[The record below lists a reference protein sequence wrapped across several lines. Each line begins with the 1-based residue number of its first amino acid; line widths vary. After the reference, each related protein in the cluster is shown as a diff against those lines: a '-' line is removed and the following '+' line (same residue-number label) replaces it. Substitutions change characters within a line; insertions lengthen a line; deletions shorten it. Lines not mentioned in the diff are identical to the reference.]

1 MSYDGWVLTFLSESK
16 SEEVNTFQISN
27 CEFYS
32 INATDSEGD
41 KIFDSLKNL
50 FLGKGGGLSLFLIN
64 QHKSTNISIRSCVF
78 YHNSAL
84 SGGAI
89 YLAFVKFAQRNHIE
103 ISDTQFV
110 DNFATFSGGAIQ
122 IIKNS
127 QYYSEHQH
135 TVHVS
140 YSFFIGK
147 KAGAGRGLTYM
158 SGLTTYRLQLRPNQ
172 EMKIIYCEFMEN
184 VGTLGSAIYLSQTS
198 VLLYMVNI
206 TKSGLSFFSLF
217 FQGPPLSTVMG
228 IGALYLYQSHVVI
241 NGTPETPSRVSG
253 NLNAGLVLDYSHLY
267 VLGTVLF
274 EKNQGSKGGAIS
286 MYEESAIYL
295 FDTTNLTFYKNS
307 AVKGGA
313 IYVYLNSPPIHEW
326 NSHEL
331 FIYECFFRYH
341 HTSIGSFKGSVIF
354 DNNMAARN
362 DGSAIFAN
370 TLQGCQDSSSHNFS
384 GISFQGNN
392 DSYITTDPVK
402 ITVNE
407 IQWDRVSPGI
417 QFSTNINLTDEMG
430 NNVDATIEIT
440 CETEEKFFIKDS
452 KDRMTVTNNTVE
464 LVILGDRNAN
474 FNVTI
479 RTPQG
484 RA

>member
-16 SEEVNTFQISN
+16 SEEVNAFQISN

-32 INATDSEGD
+32 INAADSEGD

-50 FLGKGGGLSLFLIN
+50 FLGKEGGLSSFLIN

-110 DNFATFSGGAIQ
+110 DNCATFSGGAIQ

-140 YSFFIGK
+140 YSFFIVK

-184 VGTLGSAIYLSQTS
+184 VGTFGSTIYLSQAS
-198 VLLYMVNI
+198 VLWYMVNI

-253 NLNAGLVLDYSHLY
+253 NLKAGLVLDYSHLY

-295 FDTTNLTFYKNS
+295 FDTTNLTFHKNS
-307 AVKGGA
+307 AVKGAA
-313 IYVYLNSPPIHEW
+313 IYVYLNSLPINNCH
-326 NSHEL
+326 SHEL
-331 FIYECFFRYH
+331 CIYECLIRYH
-341 HTSIGSFKGSVIF
+341 HRSIESLKGNVMF
-354 DNNMAARN
+354 NDNMAAGN
-362 DGSAIFAN
+362 DGGAIFAN
-370 TLQGCQDSSSHNFS
+370 TL
-384 GISFQGNN
+384 
-392 DSYITTDPVK
+392 
-402 ITVNE
+402 
-407 IQWDRVSPGI
+407 
-417 QFSTNINLTDEMG
+417 
-430 NNVDATIEIT
+430 
-440 CETEEKFFIKDS
+440 
-452 KDRMTVTNNTVE
+452 
-464 LVILGDRNAN
+464 
-474 FNVTI
+474 
-479 RTPQG
+479 
-484 RA
+484 

>member
-1 MSYDGWVLTFLSESK
+1 
-16 SEEVNTFQISN
+16 
-27 CEFYS
+27 
-32 INATDSEGD
+32 
-41 KIFDSLKNL
+41 
-50 FLGKGGGLSLFLIN
+50 
-64 QHKSTNISIRSCVF
+64 
-78 YHNSAL
+78 
-84 SGGAI
+84 
-89 YLAFVKFAQRNHIE
+89 
-103 ISDTQFV
+103 
-110 DNFATFSGGAIQ
+110 
-122 IIKNS
+122 
-127 QYYSEHQH
+127 
-135 TVHVS
+135 
-140 YSFFIGK
+140 
-147 KAGAGRGLTYM
+147 
-158 SGLTTYRLQLRPNQ
+158 
-172 EMKIIYCEFMEN
+172 
-184 VGTLGSAIYLSQTS
+184 
-198 VLLYMVNI
+198 
-206 TKSGLSFFSLF
+206 
-217 FQGPPLSTVMG
+217 MG

-267 VLGTVLF
+267 VFGTVLF
-274 EKNQGSKGGAIS
+274 DKNQGSKGGAIS
-286 MYEESAIYL
+286 MYQESAIYL
-295 FDTTNLTFYKNS
+295 FDTTNLTFHKNR
-307 AVKGGA
+307 AVKGAA
-313 IYVYLNSPPIHEW
+313 IYVYLNSLPINNCH
-326 NSHEL
+326 SHEL
-331 FIYECFFRYH
+331 CIYECLIRYH
-341 HTSIGSFKGSVIF
+341 QTSIESLKGNVIF
-354 DNNMAARN
+354 NNNMAAGN
-362 DGSAIFAN
+362 DGGAIFAN

>member
-1 MSYDGWVLTFLSESK
+1 
-16 SEEVNTFQISN
+16 
-27 CEFYS
+27 
-32 INATDSEGD
+32 
-41 KIFDSLKNL
+41 
-50 FLGKGGGLSLFLIN
+50 
-64 QHKSTNISIRSCVF
+64 
-78 YHNSAL
+78 
-84 SGGAI
+84 
-89 YLAFVKFAQRNHIE
+89 
-103 ISDTQFV
+103 
-110 DNFATFSGGAIQ
+110 
-122 IIKNS
+122 
-127 QYYSEHQH
+127 
-135 TVHVS
+135 
-140 YSFFIGK
+140 
-147 KAGAGRGLTYM
+147 
-158 SGLTTYRLQLRPNQ
+158 
-172 EMKIIYCEFMEN
+172 
-184 VGTLGSAIYLSQTS
+184 
-198 VLLYMVNI
+198 
-206 TKSGLSFFSLF
+206 
-217 FQGPPLSTVMG
+217 MG

-241 NGTPETPSRVSG
+241 NRTLETPSRVSG

-274 EKNQGSKGGAIS
+274 EINQGSKGGAII
-286 MYEESAIYL
+286 MYEESTIYL
-295 FDTTNLTFYKNS
+295 FDATNLTFYKNS

-392 DSYITTDPVK
+392 HSYITTDPVK
-402 ITVNE
+402 VTVNE
-407 IQWDRVSPGI
+407 IQWDSVSPGI

-474 FNVTI
+474 VNVTI